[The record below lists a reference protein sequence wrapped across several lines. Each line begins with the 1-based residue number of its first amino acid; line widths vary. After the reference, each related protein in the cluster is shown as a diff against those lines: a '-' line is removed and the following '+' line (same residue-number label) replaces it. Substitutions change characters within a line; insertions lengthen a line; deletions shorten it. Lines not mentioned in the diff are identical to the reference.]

1 MKRSLMLMCAY
12 GNTNAT
18 YNLRNNCTF
27 ADLDDVD
34 MENLV
39 RLARTFSLEHVCVV
53 IEQCGEAIS
62 VGAES
67 EQCYMQDTTLYN
79 LVVNGELRVDD
90 DVDLLPE
97 FYLHRDKVPMTKLW
111 AQGYIKND
119 SVWVTAVCSMLEDKG
134 CRWSVHARLLE
145 ANQIFFFYLRKWNNV
160 HSYGVS
166 IWTSNNPRVGSDM
179 ISDIVAS
186 HVWAKPLTRPTDVV
200 LDLKDNYG
208 LDALKRHRGNYM
220 APIPYHLINYVR
232 TAKPSRNITPEVMLI
247 LITMN
252 TTTVFVDS
260 SYNSKHVLTAF
271 NIVDRPLLIL
281 DGTFLKGRFK
291 GFLLAA
297 TTKNVNQDMMTNLTN
312 TLTVTENI

>member
-134 CRWSVHARLLE
+134 C
-145 ANQIFFFYLRKWNNV
+145 
-160 HSYGVS
+160 SYGVS

-208 LDALKRHRGNYM
+208 LDVSYHVTWLGVEKAQGELYGAHSISFDQLRSYRKAVTQYNPRSYVDIDYDEHNYCF
-220 APIPYHLINYVR
+220 R
-232 TAKPSRNITPEVMLI
+232 
-247 LITMN
+247 
-252 TTTVFVDS
+252 
-260 SYNSKHVLTAF
+260 
-271 NIVDRPLLIL
+271 
-281 DGTFLKGRFK
+281 
-291 GFLLAA
+291 
-297 TTKNVNQDMMTNLTN
+297 
-312 TLTVTENI
+312 